1 VKPEPGRCLVY
12 VDPSPRGDWA
22 LSLAAQLPGRA
33 QRGFDL
39 LATEEDLRARI
50 DLLDKAAARLGGA
63 REVRP
68 VVRPGP
74 PRHAIVEQAE
84 AVAYGLVVVPP
95 AGRNAWQR
103 MLKGSRVAT
112 VVRAVHAPVLVA
124 RRPPTKLDRI
134 LAAVS
139 GGAAS
144 EAVVA
149 AAAEL
154 ARGLGGHVDYVHVTS
169 EVALPFA
176 PHEAPLPPAPASPPD
191 ALHAAQA
198 ALAHEH
204 VTGPLVVREGL
215 VVEEILGAFKT
226 GAYDLLLVGASPE
239 RERGRLGRE
248 DVTRRLVLGC
258 PGSTLVVPASSAF
271 FDAGEIKGS

>member
-1 VKPEPGRCLVY
+1 VKDDASCLVF

-22 LSLAAQLPGRA
+22 LSLAARLPGRE
-33 QRGFDL
+33 RRRFDL
-39 LATEEDLRARI
+39 LTTEEDLRARA
-50 DLLDKAAARLGGA
+50 DLLDAAAGRLAGA

-68 VVRPGP
+68 LVRPGP
-74 PRHAIVEQAE
+74 PRRAIVQQAE
-84 AVAYGLVVVPP
+84 ADAGYGLVVLPP

-103 MLKGSRVAT
+103 MIKGSRVAT

-124 RRPPTKLDRI
+124 RRPPPQLDRI

-154 ARGLGGHVDYVHVTS
+154 ARDLSGHVDYLHVTS
-169 EVALPFA
+169 EVTLPFA
-176 PHEAPLPPAPASPPD
+176 PHEPPATPAPGLAPD

-198 ALAHEH
+198 ALARAGS
-204 VTGPLVVREGL
+204 TSALVVREGL
-215 VVEEILGAFKT
+215 VVDEILEVFGT
-226 GAYDLLLVGASPE
+226 GAYDLLVVGASAE
-239 RERGRLGRE
+239 RERERLGRE
-248 DVTRRLVLGC
+248 DVTRRIVLGC
-258 PGSTLVVPASSAF
+258 PGSTLVVPA
-271 FDAGEIKGS
+271 AGR